1 VVPEN
6 QDENTTNEPRLTSP
20 TIGHISSADGSE
32 TILPPRPH
40 VAKPPSLPLRS
51 SAGPLNHTDNSKSS
65 QTEDSIREKLDEPPP
80 PVVTAPPLLVTQNGP
95 IISPRTQQPVIV
107 APLTPEGYLPAGTT
121 GQDTWFPT
129 GTDGV
134 QDSDFT
140 AVKNSTL
147 KKSVKKKKPITTG
160 VAGTLG
166 VILGVGLVA
175 GGIGGVV
182 GYSAAESSRQG
193 EQIIAAPA
201 LDTRDKETKEEGR
214 PSTVISGIRAEDVA
228 TVAEEVR
235 PSVAHVKVESTDGL
249 TQGGTGSGFF
259 ITEDGILLTNNHVV
273 VAGGGAGRISIQT
286 FDGETYPAS
295 VIGTSPEYDLAVLR
309 VEGIRSVPIRL
320 GDSREVR
327 VGETVIAVGSP
338 LGLQGTVTSGIISA
352 LDRAVIAGGGGGD
365 ASYLSAIQTDAA
377 INPGNSGGPLVD
389 MRGEVI
395 GINTAIAT
403 ISDGGQAGSIGLG
416 FAVPINIAKRVSSE
430 IMKTGSAETPVI
442 GVEVD
447 LEYQGP
453 GARLKVVNPGSPAE
467 RAGLKPGDIIKQV
480 GDAMIPDASTFI
492 VSIRSLTPGDAVVLS
507 VMRNGKVI
515 EIPVTL
521 GTLTPTS

>member
-1 VVPEN
+1 MVPEN
-6 QDENTTNEPRLTSP
+6 ENDNTTNEPNATYPHTRHLGDTEASG
-20 TIGHISSADGSE
+20 TIR
-32 TILPPRPH
+32 PPH
-40 VAKPPSLPLRS
+40 VAKPPPLPLRS
-51 SAGPLNHTDNSKSS
+51 PTGLPSHPISAVSS
-65 QTEDSIREKLDEPPP
+65 QPKNPTSEAPGETPSPVTPPISVAANQRERVSQPQPYEPP
-80 PVVTAPPLLVTQNGP
+80 
-95 IISPRTQQPVIV
+95 II
-107 APLTPEGYLPAGTT
+107 APLTPEGFLPPSPT
-121 GQDTWFPT
+121 GPDTWFPMGSQGGQGNT
-129 GTDGV
+129 YADVTNGGP
-134 QDSDFT
+134 
-140 AVKNSTL
+140 
-147 KKSVKKKKPITTG
+147 KKPLKKKKPVTTG

-166 VILGVGLVA
+166 VILGIGLIS

-193 EQIIAAPA
+193 DQIIAAPA
-201 LDTRDKETKEEGR
+201 VDKRDKETKDKNE
-214 PSTVISGIRAEDVA
+214 SNTVATTIRAEDVA
-228 TVAEEVR
+228 NVAEEVR

-273 VAGGGAGRISIQT
+273 VAGGGNGKISIQT
-286 FDGETYPAS
+286 FDGETYSAS
-295 VIGTSPEYDLAVLR
+295 IIGTSPEYDLAVLR
-309 VEGIRSVPIRL
+309 VQGIRSVPIPL

-352 LDRAVIAGGGGGD
+352 LDRAVIAGGGSGD

-389 MRGEVI
+389 MKGEVI

-430 IMKTGSAETPVI
+430 IIKTGSAETPVI

-453 GARLKVVNPGSPAE
+453 GARLKVVNPDSPAE

-480 GDAMIPDASTFI
+480 GDAMVPDASTFI
-492 VSIRSLTPGDAVVLS
+492 VSIRSLTPGDSVILS
-507 VMRNGKVI
+507 VMRNGKIV
-515 EIPVTL
+515 EVPVTL
-521 GTLTPTS
+521 GTLTPSS